1 MSSLRLTRRIL
12 SASKLGND
20 PGLKKL
26 ENKLIIYYD
35 FKQKKLDKICPIGH
49 LAKLS
54 VSKILSWAIAD
65 NQINFAGQF
74 Y

>member
-20 PGLKKL
+20 PSLKKL

-35 FKQKKLDKICPIGH
+35 FEQKKLDKN
-49 LAKLS
+49 LS
-54 VSKILSWAIAD
+54 NWLPSKTISFENSYLS
-65 NQINFAGQF
+65 
-74 Y
+74 